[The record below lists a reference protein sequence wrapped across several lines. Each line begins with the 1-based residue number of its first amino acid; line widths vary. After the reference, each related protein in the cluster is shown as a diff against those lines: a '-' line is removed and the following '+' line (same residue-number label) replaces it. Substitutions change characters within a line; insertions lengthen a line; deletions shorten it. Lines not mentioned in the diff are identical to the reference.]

1 MAAAPGLMSRLQTA
15 WPRLRRPVAILFF
28 LFVVGLLVW
37 QATEVDW
44 AEVGQALREFQPAA
58 LIPAGLLAALSY
70 TLYVTFDL
78 LGKAYTRHDL
88 PALRVAGVTF
98 VSYAFNLN
106 FGAIIGGMAFRFRLY
121 SRLGLSTGTITRV
134 VAISVFTNW
143 LGYMGLSGAVLLSG
157 FLQLPESWAADW
169 VLRAAGA
176 VLFGV
181 FLLYLGATLFA
192 RRREWEIRGHTLV
205 LPSFRFALL
214 QAGLS
219 IVHWMTVAA
228 VIYVLLPEGSA
239 AYPIVLGAFLL
250 SAIAVVITHVPAG
263 LGVTEAVFLALLGSS
278 VGQGPLLASLV
289 AFRAVHYLAP
299 LALAAVIYAITEMT
313 AKRAPAGGQAERPA

>member
-1 MAAAPGLMSRLQTA
+1 MASPSVFSRLQA
-15 WPRLRRPVAILFF
+15 VWPRLRRPVAILFF

-44 AEVGQALREFQPAA
+44 AEVGDALRNFEPAA
-58 LIPAGLLAALSY
+58 LVPAGLLAALSY
-70 TLYVTFDL
+70 GLYVTFDL
-78 LGKAYTRHDL
+78 LGKAYTKHTL
-88 PALRVAGVTF
+88 PSLRVIGVAF

-134 VAISVFTNW
+134 AAMSVFTNW
-143 LGYMGLSGAVLLSG
+143 LGYLGLSGAVLASG
-157 FLQLPESWAADW
+157 FLRLPESWAADW
-169 VLRAAGA
+169 VLRASGF
-176 VLFGV
+176 VLLAL
-181 FLLYLGATLFA
+181 FLVYMGATLFS
-192 RRREWEIRGHTLV
+192 RRREWTIRGQQLV

-228 VIYVLLPEGSA
+228 VIYSLLPDGAVS
-239 AYPIVLGAFLL
+239 YPVVLGAFLL

-263 LGVTEAVFLALLGSS
+263 LGVTEAVFLAVLGSS

-299 LALAAVIYAITEMT
+299 LALAAIIYGVTEAT
-313 AKRAPAGGQAERPA
+313 ARRSASAPAERAPG